1 MDYVKIIKNSSKL
14 YKKIKS
20 FTEKNDDIYYYYDS
34 EKNTITD
41 TNKINKKEKPRPFEV
56 FISDKAEDIIYD
68 IYIPLSKTLKE
79 RLLKGVKE
87 IVSEKMTI
95 NIKKLFK
102 SNKNKVLEDD
112 LDFEIKDIEKQVKKH
127 YSGLAYD
134 FNKFVSNYVSDLNK
148 SLKLV

>member
-56 FISDKAEDIIYD
+56 FISDKADIIYD

-127 YSGLAYD
+127 YWILEKYITD
-134 FNKFVSNYVSDLNK
+134 YVSELND
-148 SLKLV
+148 SLKLT